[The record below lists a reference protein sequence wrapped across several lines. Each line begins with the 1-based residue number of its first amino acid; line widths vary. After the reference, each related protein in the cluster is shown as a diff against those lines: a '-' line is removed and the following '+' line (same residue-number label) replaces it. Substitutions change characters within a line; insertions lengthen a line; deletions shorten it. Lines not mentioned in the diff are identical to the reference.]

1 MQRIKRFDE
10 GKIYLPEVKPTGS
23 VYFGIKIIDHKDTK
37 ELKDGGQ
44 LGKDYIYPKVFE
56 FEKDAD
62 IFVQKLANDEFK
74 NKDIQIIHL
83 YLEKSPT
90 TSSPTTT
97 DTTST
102 DTETTTVSTEPGK
115 SSGETKPVDKK
126 MSMDLYLKLKNDQ
139 QMKKLRQSDPAK
151 FQKQISLTSD
161 IYSKYK
167 TSKEKS
173 DYLLSEIAK
182 ELKMDISEMK
192 DVAEVEARIKSV
204 NSKNLQNLINE
215 LQKLYPQQLKSNY
228 KGAPVIDSYKWNSNR
243 ILRFNEGIIAMA
255 GVVAA
260 TLCGLAALRGLFRR
274 PTNQTGPGQ
283 EWFKIGKRSIPHP
296 ISGAELKTTTYK
308 KPYVID
314 PNRQIGSF
322 FGTKV

>member
-90 TSSPTTT
+90 TASPTTT

-102 DTETTTVSTEPGK
+102 DTETTTVSTEPVK
-115 SSGETKPVDKK
+115 SSGETKPVDNKL
-126 MSMDLYLKLKNDQ
+126 SMDLY
-139 QMKKLRQSDPAK
+139 
-151 FQKQISLTSD
+151 
-161 IYSKYK
+161 
-167 TSKEKS
+167 
-173 DYLLSEIAK
+173 
-182 ELKMDISEMK
+182 
-192 DVAEVEARIKSV
+192 
-204 NSKNLQNLINE
+204 
-215 LQKLYPQQLKSNY
+215 
-228 KGAPVIDSYKWNSNR
+228 
-243 ILRFNEGIIAMA
+243 
-255 GVVAA
+255 
-260 TLCGLAALRGLFRR
+260 
-274 PTNQTGPGQ
+274 
-283 EWFKIGKRSIPHP
+283 
-296 ISGAELKTTTYK
+296 
-308 KPYVID
+308 
-314 PNRQIGSF
+314 
-322 FGTKV
+322 